1 MIINREVQKSL
12 ENDFYKGKVIIL
24 TGPRQV
30 GKTTLIENILEG
42 RQEDQ
47 IYFLGDNRTDR
58 SKLEDKDWEQLQD
71 IIGDKKIIFIDEAQK
86 IANVGNVLKLM
97 VDKFKTKKQIIAT
110 GSSSLKLLSNTQ
122 EPLTGRKFVHEIY
135 GLSVN
140 EIFPTLNKLDFDKKL
155 SDLLIYGSYP
165 EVYLSNGV
173 DKGRLLNEI
182 TNSYLYKDILE
193 LEQVRNPATISKL
206 LQAIALQIGSEVSQA
221 ELSNLVGLDFKT
233 VERYIDLLEKNFVIF
248 RLPPYF
254 NNQRKTLSKQNK
266 IFFYDLGIRNTII
279 NNLNPLEIRN
289 DVGQLWENFLI
300 SERMKWRRAHHLTA
314 NQYFWRTYDGAEVDL
329 VEEYGGKLY
338 GYEFKWGNN
347 RTAPKSWLE
356 NNNSEFKSINKEN
369 ILTFLPKV
377 LHS

>member
-1 MIINREVQKSL
+1 MIINREVQENL
-12 ENDFYKGKVIIL
+12 ENDFFKGKVIIL

-30 GKTTLIENILEG
+30 GKTTLIEKILEG

-86 IANVGNVLKLM
+86 IADVGNVLKLM
-97 VDKFKTKKQIIAT
+97 VDKFKTEKQIIAT

-135 GLSVN
+135 GFSVN
-140 EIFPTLNKLDFDKKL
+140 EMFPSLNKLDFDKKL

-165 EVYLSNGV
+165 EVYLSNGS
-173 DKGRLLNEI
+173 DKSRLLNEI

-193 LEQVRNPATISKL
+193 LEQVRNPATINKL

-233 VERYIDLLEKNFVIF
+233 VERYIDLLEKNYVIF

-279 NNLNPLEIRN
+279 NNLNPLELRN
-289 DVGQLWENFLI
+289 DVGQLWENFVI
-300 SERMKWRRAHHLTA
+300 SERMKWRRANHLTV

-338 GYEFKWGNN
+338 GYEFKWGSN

-356 NNNSEFKSINKEN
+356 NQNSEFKSINKEN